1 MDVVRIGGKV
11 QNLGKKIGKGGEG
24 DVFLLAAQPDR
35 AVKIYKEALRGSREA
50 KVRAMVEGKLASGTD
65 LVAFPDATVDAAKG
79 GFVGFVMRLVSGFQ
93 PVHELY
99 SPKSRKL
106 HFPDKDYRFL
116 VRAAINIARAVGKV
130 HQAGCVIGDFNH
142 SGVLV
147 AKDATVALIDAD
159 SFQFSREGRV
169 FPCAVGVP
177 DFTPPELHSV
187 NLATAT
193 RTHAHDHFGLAVA
206 IFHLLAMGK
215 HPYAGRFAGG
225 DLTMSEAI
233 AQNRFAFSQIRKAET
248 RTVPPPGA
256 VSLKDFPLPVARA
269 FEAAFGLD
277 PALRPD
283 AAQWIL
289 VLKELEAGMSRCTA
303 VKSHYYP
310 SAAGKCLWCRL
321 AGQSG
326 VDMFP
331 DLIGAAAPAA
341 GGPFDLDRLWA
352 QISAIKL
359 PRPEDLLPRWT
370 GDVGTGSPAVAEAK
384 KAVLGG
390 RALAIAAL
398 IGALAGFFYA
408 SNAAILWIGIGIFG
422 LVKLSGARIDEG
434 PFKTAYSSADK
445 RARDAE
451 LAYLARIGLTELA
464 QVREDLEH
472 WVADYRRLES
482 ELTRELMLL
491 KSSREARQRAAFL
504 DRFPLRRAKISGI
517 GPAKTATLASYGIE
531 TAADITRHAV
541 MAVPGF
547 GDAMTAKLL
556 TWRSGHEAKFCY
568 NPAPDA
574 SDVQAENAVRSAHA
588 ARRADL
594 QAKIRSGAAALQA
607 GPPRLA
613 ARATGDDQP
622 LIYALGERARA
633 AHDLE
638 LLGFKVP
645 LRAPITLAVKV
656 QPASQASAGR
666 PTSSPQAAG
675 GVPSCPLCSA
685 PMRRR
690 TARRGRG
697 SGRQFWGCSRYP
709 GCRGT
714 RN

>member
-11 QNLGKKIGKGGEG
+11 QALGKKIGKGGEG
-24 DVFLLAAQPDR
+24 DVFVLADHPDR
-35 AVKIYKEALRGSREA
+35 AVKIYKETLRGSREA
-50 KVRAMVEGKLASGTD
+50 KVRAMVEGRLASGTD
-65 LVAFPDATVDAAKG
+65 LVAFPDVMVDGAKG
-79 GFVGFVMRLVSGFQ
+79 GFVGFVMRLVSGYQ

-106 HFPDKDYRFL
+106 HFPNKDYRFL

-147 AKDATVALIDAD
+147 AQDATVALIDAD
-159 SFQFSREGRV
+159 SFQFSRDGRV
-169 FPCAVGVP
+169 FPCVVGVP
-177 DFTPPELHSV
+177 DFTPPELHGV
-187 NLATAT
+187 NLASVT
-193 RTHAHDHFGLAVA
+193 RTRAHDHFGLAVA

-233 AQNRFAFSQIRKAET
+233 AQNRFAFSQVRKAET

-256 VSLKDFPLPVARA
+256 VSLADFPPPIARA

-289 VLKELEAGMSRCTA
+289 VLKDLEAAMSRCSA
-303 VKSHYYP
+303 VKNHYYP
-310 SAAGKCLWCRL
+310 SAAGQCLWCRL

-331 DLIGAAAPAA
+331 DLIGMAAPAP
-341 GGPFDLDRLWA
+341 GGPFDLERLWV
-352 QISAIKL
+352 QISAVRL
-359 PRPEDLLPRWT
+359 PRPEDILPQWT
-370 GDVGTGSPAVAEAK
+370 GDTGSGSPAVAEAR
-384 KAVLGG
+384 KAMLGA
-390 RALAIAAL
+390 RALAVAAMAA
-398 IGALAGFFYA
+398 ALAGFFYA
-408 SNAAILWIGIGIFG
+408 PGAALLWIGIGVFG
-422 LVKLSGARIDEG
+422 LVKLSGARVEEG
-434 PFKTAYSSADK
+434 PFKAAYSAADK

-451 LAYLARIGLTELA
+451 VAYLTRIGLTELV
-464 QVREDLEH
+464 QVREDLDR
-472 WVADYRRLES
+472 WVADYRKLDHD
-482 ELTRELMLL
+482 LTREIMLL

-504 DRFPLRRAKISGI
+504 DRFPLRRARIAGI

-531 TAADITRHAV
+531 TAADISRHAV

-547 GDAMTAKLL
+547 GEAMTGKLL
-556 TWRSGHEAKFCY
+556 AWRSGHEGKFRY

-574 SDVQAENAVRSAHA
+574 SDVQAENAVRSASA
-588 ARRADL
+588 AKRADL
-594 QAKIRSGAAALQA
+594 QSKIRSGASALQT
-607 GPPRLA
+607 GPQRLA
-613 ARATGDDQP
+613 GRAHGGDQP
-622 LIYALGERARA
+622 LMHALGERARA
-633 AHDLE
+633 ARDLE
-638 LLGFKVP
+638 LLGFKIP
-645 LRAPITLAVKV
+645 ASAPITLATRS
-656 QPASQASAGR
+656 QPAAAASSTA
-666 PTSSPQAAG
+666 PQPSGPSG
-675 GVPSCPLCSA
+675 GAPSCPLCSA

-697 SGRQFWGCSRYP
+697 AGRQFWGCSRYP
-709 GCRGT
+709 GCRST